1 MPESPHDDDF
11 SRIDETDDS
20 VFYATPRLV
29 SHLDTRAL
37 ETIETLVRSLVDE
50 DKPALLALMARPDS
64 PLPAP
69 LRPARVAGLGLNQ
82 KELDSN
88 PALTENTLL
97 DLNKQPRLPY
107 PEVSFDAVLCSV
119 SIDYL
124 TRPAEVFS
132 DVARVLKPGGLFLV
146 TFSNRMSPNK
156 AVRVWRESSE
166 PERVAFVECLFR
178 KTTGFEEPTTWIS
191 KNRPRPADDKYAG
204 VGIPSDPVY
213 AVFADKRGG
222 ERTAPRSAP
231 PVDRS
236 GLDEATVQRRKRTT
250 QQTLRCPYCEHR
262 LLKWEM
268 PQTAFTEWPNDF
280 FYVCFNDE
288 CSYFLRGWDAMSK
301 MGATCSYR
309 LMWDPLRDACLPV
322 PVFTRQM
329 LRDGI
334 IE

>member
-1 MPESPHDDDF
+1 GPD
-11 SRIDETDDS
+11 
-20 VFYATPRLV
+20 
-29 SHLDTRAL
+29 SHLPDT
-37 ETIETLVRSLVDE
+37 
-50 DKPALLALMARPDS
+50 
-64 PLPAP
+64 

-107 PEVSFDAVLCSV
+107 PEASFDAVLCSV

-146 TFSNRMSPNK
+146 TFSNRMFPGK

-178 KTTGFEEPTTWIS
+178 KTPGFEEPTTWIS

-222 ERTAPRSAP
+222 ERTAPRRAPPKDRSAP
-231 PVDRS
+231 
-236 GLDEATVQRRKRTT
+236 DEATVQRRKGTI
-250 QQTLRCPYCEHR
+250 QQTRCCSYCEHR